1 MTNEFVLSEL
11 LLYIVPV
18 IIIFVVQKY
27 LKSYLKFF
35 DKYPLNL
42 AILLLPLWL
51 TLIHL
56 FSKLIFGFSLIPFIL
71 FITAFAL
78 GLQLYDYIRRI
89 DMFTFQ
95 EYYMLASQLISK
107 MFSAFLV
114 GLVILRVYTYF

>member
-27 LKSYLKFF
+27 SKLYLKFF

-56 FSKLIFGFSLIPFIL
+56 FSKLSLVL
-71 FITAFAL
+71 VL
-78 GLQLYDYIRRI
+78 SHSY
-89 DMFTFQ
+89 
-95 EYYMLASQLISK
+95 
-107 MFSAFLV
+107 FL
-114 GLVILRVYTYF
+114 LRHLP